1 MSKQITNNE
10 SSNNGGAFGV
20 GAFGLLTM
28 IYWFQTGKLATAFSP
43 ESSFVDSLLT
53 LLSSYT
59 EWQAWVFI
67 IIFGLILLIVMGLFT
82 GLGALAVMA
91 DGKISAIEWILIA
104 VFTIVIMPIYV
115 LLANWS
121 LVTFLL

>member
-1 MSKQITNNE
+1 MSTQTTNNKQGT
-10 SSNNGGAFGV
+10 NAGGAFS
-20 GAFGLLTM
+20 LLTM

-43 ESSFVDSLLT
+43 ESSFTDSLLT

-82 GLGALAVMA
+82 ALGTAAVLA

-104 VFTIVIMPIYV
+104 VFTVVIMPIYV

>member
-1 MSKQITNNE
+1 MSTQTTNNKQGTDA
-10 SSNNGGAFGV
+10 GGAFS
-20 GAFGLLTM
+20 LLTM

-43 ESSFVDSLLT
+43 ESSFTDSLLT

-67 IIFGLILLIVMGLFT
+67 VIFGIVLLILFSIFI
-82 GLGALAVMA
+82 GLGLMAALSDEKFSV
-91 DGKISAIEWILIA
+91 IEMILFA
-104 VFTIVIMPIYV
+104 VFAIVIMPIYV

>member
-67 IIFGLILLIVMGLFT
+67 VIFGIVLLILFSIFI
-82 GLGALAVMA
+82 GLGLMAALSDDKFSV
-91 DGKISAIEWILIA
+91 IEMILFA
-104 VFTIVIMPIYV
+104 VFVIVIMPIYV

>member
-1 MSKQITNNE
+1 MSTQTTNNKQGA
-10 SSNNGGAFGV
+10 NAGGAFS
-20 GAFGLLTM
+20 LLTM

-43 ESSFVDSLLT
+43 ESSFTDSLLT

-82 GLGALAVMA
+82 GLGVAAVMA

>member
-1 MSKQITNNE
+1 MSTQTTNNKQGT
-10 SSNNGGAFGV
+10 NAGGAFS
-20 GAFGLLTM
+20 LLTM

-43 ESSFVDSLLT
+43 ESSFTDSLLT

-82 GLGALAVMA
+82 GLGVAAVMA

>member
-1 MSKQITNNE
+1 MSTQTTNNKQGTDA
-10 SSNNGGAFGV
+10 GGAFS
-20 GAFGLLTM
+20 LLTM

-43 ESSFVDSLLT
+43 ESSFTDSLLT

-67 IIFGLILLIVMGLFT
+67 IMFGIVLLILFSIFI

>member
-1 MSKQITNNE
+1 
-10 SSNNGGAFGV
+10 
-20 GAFGLLTM
+20 
-28 IYWFQTGKLATAFSP
+28 
-43 ESSFVDSLLT
+43 
-53 LLSSYT
+53 
-59 EWQAWVFI
+59 
-67 IIFGLILLIVMGLFT
+67 MGLFT
-82 GLGALAVMA
+82 GLGVAAVMA

>member
-1 MSKQITNNE
+1 MSTQTTNNKQGTDA
-10 SSNNGGAFGV
+10 GGAFS
-20 GAFGLLTM
+20 LLTM

-43 ESSFVDSLLT
+43 ESSFTDSLLT

-82 GLGALAVMA
+82 GLGVAAVMA

>member
-1 MSKQITNNE
+1 MSTQPTPNNQGTNA
-10 SSNNGGAFGV
+10 S

-43 ESSFVDSLLT
+43 ESSFTDSLLT

-82 GLGALAVMA
+82 ALGTAAVLA

-104 VFTIVIMPIYV
+104 VFTVVIMPIYV

>member
-1 MSKQITNNE
+1 MSTQTTNNKQGT
-10 SSNNGGAFGV
+10 NAGGAFS
-20 GAFGLLTM
+20 LLTM

-43 ESSFVDSLLT
+43 ESSFTDSLLT